1 MLASVALFVIVTP
14 SGGNKQS
21 QMVLDAQKILRLLE
35 DMLICQ
41 EMNLPL
47 DKMITC
53 FSKVHVK
60 QAQSPVDDSINKA
73 DESQTIR
80 QQSTLVYSNYKPN
93 LGLHRPP
100 CRAFRRWS
108 C

>member
-21 QMVLDAQKILRLLE
+21 QMVLDAQNILRLLE

-80 QQSTLVYSNYKPN
+80 EQSTLVYSNYKHN